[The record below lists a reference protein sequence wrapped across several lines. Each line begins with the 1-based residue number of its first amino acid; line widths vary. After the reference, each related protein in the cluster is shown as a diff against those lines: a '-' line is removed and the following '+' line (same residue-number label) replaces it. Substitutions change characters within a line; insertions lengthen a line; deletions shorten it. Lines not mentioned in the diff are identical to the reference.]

1 MHNNIATIEDRIENV
16 KENFEG
22 GISLEDVSN
31 VVSEVMSSI
40 NGDVPVDSLHLKDE
54 LKELLSYIDQAKAEI
69 SALRPKEY
77 STNKIPEASNE
88 LEAIVQETEGAAEKI
103 MDAADEI
110 GELAEKCDEEV
121 SQKLVEISTNLF
133 EASGFQDIT
142 GQRITKVVTT
152 LSHLEDKLSALA
164 EAIGDNDVDQKAEGE
179 GDSDKD
185 YETMSNEEFLNGPQ
199 LEEEAQDQAAI
210 DALFDDF

>member
-1 MHNNIATIEDRIENV
+1 MRNNVATVEDRIENV
-16 KENFEG
+16 KENFDSS
-22 GISLEDVSN
+22 ISIEEVSN
-31 VVSEVMSSI
+31 VVTEVMASI
-40 NGDVPVDSLHLKDE
+40 TGDVALDSLQLKDE

-69 SALRPKEY
+69 AALRPKEY

-88 LEAIVQETEGAAEKI
+88 LEAIVQGTEVAAEKI

-110 GELAEKCDEEV
+110 GELAEKCDDETNA
-121 SQKLVEISTNLF
+121 KLVEISTNLF

-142 GQRITKVVTT
+142 GQRVTKVVTT

-164 EAIGDNDVDQKAEGE
+164 DAIGDNDIDEAVEDDPNVE
-179 GDSDKD
+179 KD
-185 YETMSNEEFLNGPQ
+185 YDAMSNEDFLNGPQ
-199 LEEEAQDQAAI
+199 LEDEAQDQAAI

>member
-1 MHNNIATIEDRIENV
+1 MIALLSRE
-16 KENFEG
+16 
-22 GISLEDVSN
+22 VSN
-31 VVSEVMSSI
+31 VVSEVMNSI
-40 NGDVPVDSLHLKDE
+40 NGDVALNSLHLKEE
-54 LKELLSYIDQAKAEI
+54 LGDLLSYIEQAKEEI

-88 LEAIVQETEGAAEKI
+88 LEAIVTETEIAAGRI

-110 GELAEKCDEEV
+110 GELSAKCDDDV
-121 SQKLVEISTNLF
+121 SEKLMTISTNLF

-164 EAIGDNDVDQKAEGE
+164 EAIGDTDVDEQVTN
-179 GDSDKD
+179 DDMDKD
-185 YETMSNEEFLNGPQ
+185 YEALTNDDLLHGPQ